1 MTVPSSILELARMEV
16 LNTTA
21 DLASRMGEIVST
33 KWLLVHLFNFTEDE
47 AVSVMEEN
55 DEEKLKAGTIEAQIQ
70 KLQMQSVDDETASGG
85 APPLTEVHHM
95 ERRLSK
101 LIKAVR
107 RDDWRRE
114 FESGNRATEK
124 RVEAKLDRLL
134 KENVGVNKRVREL
147 GGFLVDIRKTMR
159 AEASP

>member
-33 KWLLVHLFNFTEDE
+33 KWILIHLFKFTEEE
-47 AVSVMEEN
+47 AVKVMEEN
-55 DEEKLKAGTIEAQIQ
+55 NEEKLKDGAIEAQVQ

-85 APPLTEVHHM
+85 APMLTETQQM
-95 ERRLSK
+95 EMRLSK

-114 FESGNRATEK
+114 FESGNRAAEK
-124 RVEAKLDRLL
+124 RAEVKLDRLL
-134 KENVGVNKRVREL
+134 RENTVVNKRVREL
-147 GGFLVDIRKTMR
+147 GGLLVDLRKTMR